1 MEIWNIYLRDINLK
15 LGREVKFGNIG
26 LCVNIYMNFNKY
38 VRRRIN
44 YFGKRF
50 MIDKKR
56 ILRKKKWVI
65 LLFVDYFEEGKS
77 VRKIWEDYEEK

>member
-1 MEIWNIYLRDINLK
+1 
-15 LGREVKFGNIG
+15 
-26 LCVNIYMNFNKY
+26 
-38 VRRRIN
+38 
-44 YFGKRF
+44 

-65 LLFVDYFEEGKS
+65 LLFEDYFEEGKS